1 MGAIIETTKELIP
14 CVESDREKEE
24 KKNVKELDEAIKDSD
39 IKLDNE
45 FYCTCCEETPPHI
58 TELLSI
64 HSDND
69 KVEFICP
76 KKEEWKEFKLK
87 EYCEEN
93 SKKIKCSE
101 CESDKNSEV
110 NIITDNEINE
120 DKYRYCTRDKK
131 FYCDRCFILNHSPN
145 EKNDH
150 SDYKVKELSS
160 MCTIHNKMTDK
171 CCRECR
177 MNVCSICF
185 DLYHNRHIKGNHNS
199 SKDILEARAEVLKK
213 AKNLNL
219 MKKFYEMIL
228 SAYESNNENT
238 IYQKNVV
245 NVANCI
251 EKEKNRDKFERD
263 LAIYKIMKSK
273 KN

>member
-1 MGAIIETTKELIP
+1 
-14 CVESDREKEE
+14 
-24 KKNVKELDEAIKDSD
+24 
-39 IKLDNE
+39 
-45 FYCTCCEETPPHI
+45 
-58 TELLSI
+58 
-64 HSDND
+64 
-69 KVEFICP
+69 
-76 KKEEWKEFKLK
+76 
-87 EYCEEN
+87 
-93 SKKIKCSE
+93 
-101 CESDKNSEV
+101 
-110 NIITDNEINE
+110 
-120 DKYRYCTRDKK
+120 
-131 FYCDRCFILNHSPN
+131 
-145 EKNDH
+145 
-150 SDYKVKELSS
+150 

-177 MNVCSICF
+177 MNVCSTCF
-185 DLYHNRHIKGNHNS
+185 DLYHNRHIKGNNYS